1 MDGAPGGGIL
11 HRKRPPWGSCSP
23 TLAPENGARM
33 GHPAPGKN
41 QSDNIIFKLSTAEE
55 SDEEQ
60 VVGQV
65 ISTGTLFETRR
76 E

>member
-1 MDGAPGGGIL
+1 
-11 HRKRPPWGSCSP
+11 
-23 TLAPENGARM
+23 M

-60 VVGQV
+60 
-65 ISTGTLFETRR
+65 R
-76 E
+76 